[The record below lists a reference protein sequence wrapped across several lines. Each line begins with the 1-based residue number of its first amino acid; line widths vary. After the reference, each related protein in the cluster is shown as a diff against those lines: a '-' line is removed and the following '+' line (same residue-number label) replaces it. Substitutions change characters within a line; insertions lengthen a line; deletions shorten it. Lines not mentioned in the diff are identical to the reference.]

1 MKKSILALGAAVAL
15 GGLGFAGVAQAGYF
29 FGNSAAAPATG
40 TNVEYA
46 AGSIGHY
53 LFTPYYTVQSGNGT
67 IINITNT
74 DAKNGK
80 AVKVRFRG
88 AANSDDVFDFTVL
101 MSPGDVWTGDIRR
114 DGDSAPYIVT
124 QDKSCT
130 LPQIPASGSTPGL
143 NQFNDQ
149 NLDPAL
155 SAIGKL
161 NGMSEGYIE
170 YFNMADIPAA
180 LLDAGLPGS
189 INDGVAKGGANGVY
203 AAIKHKSGVPTCATA
218 SLSHLWN
225 TANWTAAQA
234 EGAGLAPPTGGLM
247 GTWGVFNRAQLA
259 VYSGN
264 HTAVRV
270 QTSGGANA
278 SGLIAFAPQIDTAT
292 GTSVNAWSADPLLRN
307 DPLAGSPFATSYKTP
322 LWFDL
327 PDMSTPLVT
336 AYANQPKTQ
345 ASHLSTAITHQV
357 VYNDYLAD
365 PTGAVPA
372 TSDWVVSQP
381 TRRYHSA
388 VAYAFTAGGTTAPV
402 IVANDAMTIA
412 GNDAIVYGQ
421 GPLTLTDNRYAGLF
435 LKKLGDAKGAQS
447 CFNRQISTTD
457 REEAQVASGGPIASP
472 GTAPQKDL
480 ACGEVFT
487 LTMGNGSTSVLG
499 AIITN
504 SAVSTL
510 GTAGWASLSMGF
522 NAPVVGYA
530 ATSLKASTG
539 NFGMTTTH
547 RSND

>member
-15 GGLGFAGVAQAGYF
+15 GGLGFAGVAQAGWH
-29 FGNSAAAPATG
+29 FGAGTVAPTG
-40 TNVEYA
+40 VDVAYN
-46 AGSIGHY
+46 AGGVGHY

-74 DAKNGK
+74 DAVNGK

-130 LPQIPASGSTPGL
+130 LPQIPASGATPGL

-155 SAIGKL
+155 NAIGKL

-170 YFNMADIPAA
+170 YFNMADIPPT
-180 LLDAGLPGS
+180 LVSNGLPGS
-189 INDGVAKGGANGVY
+189 INDGVKAGGANGVY

-225 TANWTAAQA
+225 TTAWSDAQT
-234 EGAGLAPPTGGLM
+234 EGAGLAAPTGGLM
-247 GTWGVFNRAQLA
+247 GTWGVFNRAELA

-270 QTSGGANA
+270 NTAAGANG
-278 SGLIAFAPQIDTAT
+278 SGHIAFSPQIDTAV
-292 GTSVNAWSADPLLRN
+292 GTSVNAFTADPLLRD
-307 DPLAGSPFATSYKTP
+307 DPTVGSLFNTAYKTP

-327 PDMSTPLVT
+327 PDMSTPLVP
-336 AYANQPKTQ
+336 AYAGDPKLQ
-345 ASHLSTAITHQV
+345 ASNLSWAITHGV
-357 VYNDYLAD
+357 VFNDYLAD

-388 VAYAFTAGGTTAPV
+388 VAYELTVGGVTAPA
-402 IVANDAMTIA
+402 IVANDDMANPSTVIKS
-412 GNDAIVYGQ
+412 GV
-421 GPLTLTDNRYAGLF
+421 GPLSLVNNRYAGLF
-435 LKKLGDAKGAQS
+435 LKKLGADKGAQS
-447 CFNRQISTTD
+447 CFNRSVSTTD
-457 REEAQVASGGPIASP
+457 REEFQVAAGGPVASP

-487 LTMGNGSTSVLG
+487 LTMGTGSTSVLG

-504 SAVSTL
+504 SAVATN
-510 GTAGWASLSMGF
+510 GTQGWASLTTGF
-522 NAPVVGYA
+522 NSPIVGYA

-539 NFGMTTTH
+539 NFGMTTPH

>member
-15 GGLGFAGVAQAGYF
+15 GGLGFAGVAQAGWH
-29 FGNSAAAPATG
+29 FGAGTVAPTG
-40 TNVEYA
+40 VDVAYN
-46 AGSIGHY
+46 AGGVGHY

-74 DAKNGK
+74 DAVNGK

-130 LPQIPASGSTPGL
+130 LPQIPSSGATPGL

-155 SAIGKL
+155 NAIGKL

-170 YFNMADIPAA
+170 YFNMADIPPT
-180 LLDAGLPGS
+180 LVSDGLPGS
-189 INDGVAKGGANGVY
+189 INDNVKAGGANGVY

-218 SLSHLWN
+218 SLSHLWD
-225 TANWTAAQA
+225 TSAWTAAQA
-234 EGAGLAPPTGGLM
+234 EGAGLAAPTGGLM
-247 GTWGVFNRAQLA
+247 GTWGVFNRAELA

-270 QTSGGANA
+270 NTAAGANG
-278 SGLIAFAPQIDTAT
+278 SGHIAFSPQIDTAV
-292 GTSVNAWSADPLLRN
+292 GTSVNAFTADPLLRD
-307 DPLAGSPFATSYKTP
+307 DPTVGSLFNTAYKTP

-327 PDMSTPLVT
+327 PDMSTPLVP
-336 AYANQPKTQ
+336 AYAGDPKLQ
-345 ASHLSTAITHQV
+345 ASNLSWAITHGV
-357 VYNDYLAD
+357 VFNDYLAD

-388 VAYAFTAGGTTAPV
+388 VAYELTVGGVTAPA
-402 IVANDAMTIA
+402 IVANDDMANPSTVIKS
-412 GNDAIVYGQ
+412 GV
-421 GPLTLTDNRYAGLF
+421 GPLSLVNNRYAGLF
-435 LKKLGDAKGAQS
+435 LKKLGADKGAQS
-447 CFNRQISTTD
+447 CFNRSVSTTD
-457 REEAQVASGGPIASP
+457 REEFQVAAGGPVASP

-487 LTMGNGSTSVLG
+487 LTMGTGSTSVLG

-504 SAVSTL
+504 SAVATN
-510 GTAGWASLSMGF
+510 GTQGWASLTTGF
-522 NAPVVGYA
+522 NSPIVGYA

-539 NFGMTTTH
+539 NFGMTTPH

>member
-155 SAIGKL
+155 NAIGKL

-270 QTSGGANA
+270 QTAGGANA

-504 SAVSTL
+504 AAVPTL
-510 GTAGWASLSMGF
+510 GTAGWASLDTGF
-522 NAPVVGYA
+522 NTPIVGFA

-539 NFGMTTTH
+539 NFGMTTPH
-547 RSND
+547 RSN

>member
-15 GGLGFAGVAQAGYF
+15 GGLGFAGVAQAGWH
-29 FGNSAAAPATG
+29 FGAGTVAPTG
-40 TNVEYA
+40 VDVAYN
-46 AGSIGHY
+46 AGGVGHY

-270 QTSGGANA
+270 QTAGGANA

-504 SAVSTL
+504 AAVPTL
-510 GTAGWASLSMGF
+510 GTAGWASLDTGF
-522 NAPVVGYA
+522 NTPIVGFA

-539 NFGMTTTH
+539 NFGMTTPH
-547 RSND
+547 RSN